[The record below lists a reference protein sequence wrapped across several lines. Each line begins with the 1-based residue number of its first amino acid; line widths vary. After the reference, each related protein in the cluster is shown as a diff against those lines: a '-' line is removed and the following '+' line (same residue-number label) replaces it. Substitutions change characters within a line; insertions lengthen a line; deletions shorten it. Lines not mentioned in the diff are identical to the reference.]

1 MFATRVHEKVREI
14 HNESNIPIVDQ
25 LINRELNLREQ
36 LSKLHLDYKT
46 AQTELLTLR
55 EEAHKLD
62 VREREL
68 MDLEQVVCE
77 QELKLTTI
85 SNLHQETL
93 ELEKVNDMLHQS
105 ALSLRCELSD
115 AKMQL
120 DKVRAKYKERKKEV
134 EISKKIEKDL
144 LKQKDSLEKED
155 AELTKKEEKV
165 GKSEDLVDKVK
176 SKERKVERLKQL
188 VNALSAEYHAKDAEI
203 GKLEFD
209 AIEHQRKIESTNA
222 RRAELEQRRMIAEEK
237 KRQILATIADKD
249 SRRKKVIE
257 QREEIRRRREA
268 VEREQD
274 ELDRLEIN
282 IRADEDRLVDQKR
295 AVKFNETVEQARSE
309 RTTVKELRRKALE
322 QDHMDNLDQLK
333 SNIDEYL
340 LKFEQ
345 DSATVELRFERLKRA
360 ADERRTALEFQ
371 QKKWSQIWKEKNQNA
386 DKIIFDLRSKVD
398 KYENEVILEGQ
409 FEKLSSEKALIEL
422 RVKRE
427 REEIQYL
434 TEGPGSERAILDR
447 QEHEIR
453 MEREAMAAREAELD
467 QKGIKQQMEIEALET
482 DVYRLQ
488 FEKDKM
494 LGKKKAFE
502 LEIEADNRMLSVYSN
517 QIPPLERRL
526 KNLKDQMIELQTKY
540 ATVN

>member
-322 QDHMDNLDQLK
+322 QDHKDNLDQLK

-502 LEIEADNRMLSVYSN
+502 LEIEADNRMFSVYSN

>member
-1 MFATRVHEKVREI
+1 MFATRVHERVREI

-502 LEIEADNRMLSVYSN
+502 LEIEADNRMFSVYSN

>member
-502 LEIEADNRMLSVYSN
+502 LEIEADNRMFSVYSN